1 MEVVNNTGFGEKIS
15 VGSSTIVTGSIFNIQ
30 RFSIQDGPG
39 IRTTVFLKGC
49 PLKCLWCSNPE
60 SQRTVPE
67 IAHRDSLC
75 NGCEKCLEVC
85 AEKAIS
91 LRLSDEKYEIKID
104 RERCNSC
111 GKCVEVCTAGA
122 LKVYGQIMSIDE
134 VFDEV
139 RRDSQFYANSEGGVT
154 AGGGEPLLQADF
166 VAELFH
172 LCKRMGIHTALD
184 TCGYASI
191 SVLEKVLA
199 ETDLVLFDL
208 KMMNGRQH
216 RRFTKMDNRIILRNA
231 RLILA
236 KGLPMIIRI
245 PLIPGITDSEEN
257 LVETADFISE
267 LDNKLHVDLLPYHRF
282 GESKYKMLD
291 RDYELTGMGSN
302 SKEQLQRAAEIF
314 EQRGLD
320 CAIQE

>member
-1 MEVVNNTGFGEKIS
+1 MRSSAVLTGN
-15 VGSSTIVTGSIFNIQ
+15 IFNIQ

-60 SQRTVPE
+60 SQSPAPM

-75 NGCEKCLEVC
+75 NGCEKCIYVC
-85 AEKAIS
+85 AEDAI
-91 LRLSDEKYEIKID
+91 RLSKSSEKYEIKID

-111 GKCVEVCTAGA
+111 GKCIKVCTVGA
-122 LKVYGQIMSIDE
+122 LKVYGQTMTIDE

-139 RRDSQFYANSEGGVT
+139 RKDSDFYSNSGGVT
-154 AGGGEPLLQADF
+154 AGGGEPLMQADF
-166 VAELFH
+166 VTELFRR
-172 LCKRMGIHTALD
+172 CNQIGIHTTLD

-191 SVLEKVLA
+191 TTLEKVLD
-199 ETDLVLFDL
+199 ETKLVLFDL
-208 KMMNGRQH
+208 KLMNSQLH
-216 RRFTKMDNRIILRNA
+216 KQFTKKDNKIILRNA
-231 RLILA
+231 QLILA
-236 KGLPMIIRI
+236 KGVPMMIRI

-257 LVETADFISE
+257 LVETANFVSE
-267 LDNKLHVDLLPYHRF
+267 LDSALHVDLLPYHRF

-291 RDYELTGMGSN
+291 RDYQLAGKGSL
-302 SKEQLQRAAEIF
+302 SKEQLQRAKEIF
-314 EQRGLD
+314 EQRGLV